1 MLTFTD
7 HMGAYRPS
15 MQIDREEGRQLEIEC
30 ILSAPLA
37 AGRSQG
43 IDMPRVE
50 MLAALLEQTVC

>member
-43 IDMPRVE
+43 IE
-50 MLAALLEQTVC
+50 HAAGGDVGGVA